1 MVNALYAEVVP
12 FANEIG
18 ELLKNVFGKSVIV
31 DITEWHGRFLVRVAP
46 PLELTIR
53 GEALATLTAEFG
65 CTWDSAGTFLA
76 VDKST
81 IKLSALLDRA
91 PIFRFEYERRAHSKP
106 AGHIQVHGHRGAL
119 SHLLSRAHHDTPHSM
134 EALHLPVGGARFRP
148 CLEDVVQFLI
158 DDCRFDAQPRWRDHV
173 ELGRERWR
181 RLQLRT
187 VVRDVPMEAAD
198 ELKRLGYT
206 VIEPEEGPPSQGSV
220 TLRAW

>member
-1 MVNALYAEVVP
+1 MGSASMSSPSAPSSMPWRVTSGRTGTSCRASHFCFRMSSMVNALYAEVVP

-91 PIFRFEYERRAHSKP
+91 PI
-106 AGHIQVHGHRGAL
+106 
-119 SHLLSRAHHDTPHSM
+119 
-134 EALHLPVGGARFRP
+134 
-148 CLEDVVQFLI
+148 
-158 DDCRFDAQPRWRDHV
+158 
-173 ELGRERWR
+173 
-181 RLQLRT
+181 
-187 VVRDVPMEAAD
+187 
-198 ELKRLGYT
+198 
-206 VIEPEEGPPSQGSV
+206 
-220 TLRAW
+220 